1 MNKKIG
7 DKIKYQEWHY
17 GTIVAIKDGMA
28 EIETAAGIKILKPLS
43 KIVTDKQLPKY
54 IDLNFGKYRFR
65 YKGEVHVSNIS
76 TRCACCKCSS
86 AGIGKEV

>member
-65 YKGEVHVSNIS
+65 YKGEV
-76 TRCACCKCSS
+76 
-86 AGIGKEV
+86 IGTYATIEEAEKAKEEYLSGRQ